1 MAMGLIK
8 DMELPKDIV
17 FFAYGMEDSLGRF
30 YKEASKRTGDQET
43 AQLFLKL
50 AGIEKQHKKQ
60 LLDLFRTISGAGFEQ
75 VRFENRVIHDILEG
89 GLSSEELAEK
99 FTDKESLL
107 TDVYSVAMMLEAQAM
122 DLYMR
127 YSEQVTQEDAK
138 RLLYKLAQQE
148 KAHLKSLGEMM
159 NKKV

>member
-50 AGIEKQHKKQ
+50 AEIEKQHKPAFYAAIRIYLQ
-60 LLDLFRTISGAGFEQ
+60 Q
-75 VRFENRVIHDILEG
+75 NYVNILQFF
-89 GLSSEELAEK
+89 S
-99 FTDKESLL
+99 F
-107 TDVYSVAMMLEAQAM
+107 LE
-122 DLYMR
+122 
-127 YSEQVTQEDAK
+127 T
-138 RLLYKLAQQE
+138 
-148 KAHLKSLGEMM
+148 
-159 NKKV
+159 